1 MKKSALAGLIIA
13 NAEGKLKKL
22 TAKRSTASVF
32 FGARYRIV
40 DFALSNLVNTGVSSV
55 GIITNENYRSL
66 MDHVGSGI
74 SWDLDRKNGGIF
86 FIPPYYKRGVK
97 RFNDTVSALAGAM
110 EYIERCGAKNI
121 VLYDSNIIANIDLSA
136 AYKQHKA
143 TGADITLVYHHG
155 LLPEKAT
162 EKMVLTM
169 DENGK
174 VTDMGF
180 DANVREA
187 SFGIGVS
194 IINRE
199 LLIKI
204 INEAVDEGVTD
215 FAHTVLASKINEL
228 NVYGFNHDEYVAV
241 MDNTA
246 TYYEANMDLLNAEVR
261 KQLFNKE
268 RPILTK
274 VRDGMPTRYGTQSN
288 VKNSLI
294 GDNCII
300 EGTVKNSIIFRDVKI
315 AKGAVVENSILMQNT
330 VVGEDT
336 VLDNVIADKNAAI
349 GAGLV
354 LKGIKEHLCF
364 IEKDQEV

>member
-1 MKKSALAGLIIA
+1 MKTSAVAGLIIA

-22 TAKRSTASVF
+22 TANRSTASVP

-40 DFALSNLVNTGVSSV
+40 DFALSNLVNAGVTSV

-66 MDHVGSGI
+66 MDHVSSGI
-74 SWDLDRKNGGIF
+74 SWDLDRKNGGVF

-110 EYIERCGAKNI
+110 EYIERCGAEYI

-136 AYKQHKA
+136 ACKQHKKKN
-143 TGADITLVYHHG
+143 ADITLIYHTG
-155 LLPEKAT
+155 RLPEKST
-162 EKMVLTM
+162 EKMIIDVAA
-169 DENGK
+169 DGK
-174 VTDMGF
+174 VN
-180 DANVREA
+180 NVSFAENESEA
-187 SFGIGVS
+187 TFGVGVS
-194 IINRE
+194 IINRN

-204 INEAVDEGVTD
+204 IDEAVDEGITD

-228 NVYGFNHDEYVAV
+228 NVYGFEHSEYAAV

-246 TYYEANMDLLNAEVR
+246 TYYEANKDLLDADVR
-261 KQLFNKE
+261 KQLFNKQ

-274 VRDGMPTRYGTQSN
+274 VRDGMPTRYGTHSC

-300 EGTVKNSIIFRDVKI
+300 EGTVKNSIIFRDVKV
-315 AKGAVVENSILMQNT
+315 AKGAVVENSILIQNT
-330 VVGEDT
+330 VVGENA
-336 VLDNVIADKNAAI
+336 VLENVITDKNATI
-349 GAGLV
+349 GKGLV
-354 LKGIKEHLCF
+354 LKGTNEHLCF